1 MIRFLTVIKFPLR
14 DVNWCFIEMEMLRVE
29 NRAIRYIK
37 LIQIHVWLK
46 LYVLE

>member
-1 MIRFLTVIKFPLR
+1 
-14 DVNWCFIEMEMLRVE
+14 MEMLGVV
-29 NRAIRYIK
+29 NRAMRYIK